1 MKLLQQR
8 LLLNTASHLL
18 IGTLAPHIC
27 VALFHLYYL
36 PLGNVLT
43 KAENAERVLLEK

>member
-1 MKLLQQR
+1 MTLLQQR
-8 LLLNTASHLL
+8 LLLHTASHLL

-27 VALFHLYYL
+27 VALFRLYYL